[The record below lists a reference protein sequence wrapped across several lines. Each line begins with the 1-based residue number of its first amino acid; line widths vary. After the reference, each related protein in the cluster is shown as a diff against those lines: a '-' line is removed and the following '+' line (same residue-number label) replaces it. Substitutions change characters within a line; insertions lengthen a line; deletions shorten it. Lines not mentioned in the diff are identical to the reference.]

1 MRALTRADRIGLAVL
16 AVLLLLPL
24 RGLLRNQGPPME
36 EGFMLVFPERVLA
49 GDVPNKDFLHLYGP
63 GSLWVLAAIY
73 EVFGV
78 ALHVER
84 LAGFAQQIGVVLGV
98 WAVARPFGPLLAT
111 TGAAITLVVIVPPI
125 GLTALAWVGA
135 VAFALWALRLGL
147 RAVDAHREGD
157 DAAARRRAVA
167 AGLLAAAALLYRPD
181 TIIALTLAAVVV
193 GRRLEAR
200 LRWRAVLACAAGLT
214 PYLVHLAMAGPGNVI
229 QGMVLDPVVYLR
241 GGRRLPLPPSWDS
254 FDGFLQRAGALHEA
268 WWPLPALGSPAQLSV
283 WLVLLVVT
291 IAALLLAGRAWVRAD
306 PGSPA
311 ALALLAAGAL
321 SLGLLPQ
328 ALQRADST
336 HLAWVACVPFGFLPA
351 LASRWIRDHRLAA
364 AAAVA
369 VPLLLVPAF
378 TFRSYGDYV
387 AQTFGIHRLAFKIE
401 HEGRVFYYGRPDV
414 ADAAH
419 ALVAD
424 VERLTEPGDRMLVG
438 SGDLRFTP
446 YSDAYLYY
454 LLPDRPPATYYIEMD
469 PGVANAE
476 DSGLAEEVA
485 EADLVVLSTVWDA
498 WDEPNDSRE
507 AGSDEP
513 NRVLEENFCLAGE
526 YGDGL
531 YLLYLPCEPG

>member
-1 MRALTRADRIGLAVL
+1 MTRPSRDEAIGLGLL

-49 GDVPNKDFLHLYGP
+49 GDIPNVDFLHLYGP

-84 LAGFAQQIGVVLGV
+84 LAAFAQQIGVVLGV

-111 TGAAITLVVIVPPI
+111 VGAAISLVIIVPPI

-135 VAFALWALRLGL
+135 VAWCLWAVRFGL
-147 RAVDAHREGD
+147 RAVDAHRAGEA
-157 DAAARRRAVA
+157 AAARRRAVV
-167 AGLLAAAALLYRPD
+167 AGLLVAAALLYRPD
-181 TIIALTLAAVVV
+181 TIIALALAGLVV
-193 GRRLEAR
+193 GRRLDGA
-200 LRWRAVLACAAGLT
+200 LRRRALVAAGVGLT
-214 PYLVHLAMAGPGNVI
+214 PYLVHLAVAGPGNVI
-229 QGMVLDPVVYLR
+229 EGMVLDPVVYLR
-241 GGRRLPLPPSWDS
+241 GGRRLPLPPSWDQ
-254 FDGFLQRAGALHEA
+254 FDGFLQRAGALREPP
-268 WWPLPALGSPAQLSV
+268 WPLPDLGSPAQLSV

-291 IAALLLAGRAWVRAD
+291 IAVLVVVARRWVRVDEGD
-306 PGSPA
+306 PL

-321 SLGLLPQ
+321 SVGLLPQ

-351 LASRWIRDHRLAA
+351 LLWRISGGRRI
-364 AAAVA
+364 AAVA
-369 VPLLLVPAF
+369 AVAIPLLLVPAF
-378 TFRSYGDYV
+378 TFRSYSDYV
-387 AQTFGIHRLAFKIE
+387 AQTFGRHRLAFRIE
-401 HEGRVFYYGRPDV
+401 HEGRIFYYGRPDV
-414 ADAAH
+414 AAAAE
-419 ALVAD
+419 ALLAD
-424 VERLTEPGDRMLVG
+424 VEELTEPGDRMLVG
-438 SGDLRFTP
+438 TGDLRFTP

-485 EADLVVLSTVWDA
+485 AADLVVLSRVWDA
-498 WDEPNDSRE
+498 WDEPNDSRVV
-507 AGSDEP
+507 GSDAP
-513 NRVLEENFCLAGE
+513 NRVLGEQFCEAGD
-526 YGDGL
+526 YGGL
-531 YLLYLPCEPG
+531 YVLYLRC